1 MKHIKKKFL
10 SSYNLTDDAYNL
22 LINAEPNPQGIKK
35 LTNGLDNYVAHAITA
50 DKKFIQTF
58 KYKIDGQ
65 ILLIPEPNPII
76 IYFSNA
82 QSFLQHI
89 QNERVEA
96 VKLLSSKDTFTA
108 GVTKFY
114 SYFGYVGNFVTA
126 LFNSLEAFIN
136 LQIPNDFVYE
146 RVNTK
151 NTELY
156 NKEQIQRQI
165 SFDEKIKKVLPKA
178 TNKSFHR
185 HFGAK
190 YDVIIKFEIFRN
202 EIVHT
207 KADAVNMA
215 NYYEKLYTK
224 SLDFDYV
231 QAINTI
237 KDYINYYSDNL
248 IELCD
253 CGGDY

>member
-10 SSYNLTDDAYNL
+10 SSYDLTDDVYDF
-22 LINAEPNPQGIKK
+22 LIGAEPNPQGIKK
-35 LTNGLDNYVAHAITA
+35 LTNGLDNYVAHAITS
-50 DKKFIQTF
+50 DQKFIQTF
-58 KYKIDGQ
+58 KYKIKGQ

-82 QSFLQHI
+82 QGFLQHI
-89 QNERVEA
+89 QNERA
-96 VKLLSSKDTFTA
+96 DALNFLSSKDTFTA

-114 SYFGYVGNFVTA
+114 NYFGYVGNFVTA

-136 LQIPNDFVYE
+136 LQIPNDFVYK

-165 SFDEKIKKVLPKA
+165 SFEEKIKKVLPNAKG
-178 TNKSFHR
+178 KSFHR
-185 HFGAK
+185 QFGDK
-190 YDVIIKFEIFRN
+190 HDTIIKFEAFRN

-215 NYYEKLYTK
+215 NYYEKLYNK
-224 SLDFDYV
+224 SLDFNYV
-231 QAINTI
+231 QAINTVR
-237 KDYINYYSDNL
+237 DYINFYEENL

-253 CGGDY
+253 CGGNY